1 MLSRKPSKKKDP
13 LKKPFP
19 KPKGKK
25 IPSKPALVKKLDTVF
40 SKFIRLR
47 DTKQWNFKY
56 GRCISC
62 GRVLPFDKLQCGHY
76 HSRTHMNT
84 RFDER
89 NCNAECVSCNIF
101 SADHLIGYRE
111 NLIKKIGERE
121 VELLNVRAHQ
131 SKNYTCSELEIL
143 IKYYEQEVKKL
154 QNGKE

>member
-1 MLSRKPSKKKDP
+1 MLSRKSTSKKPKDP
-13 LKKPFP
+13 LKKAFP

-25 IPSKPALVKKLDTVF
+25 MPSKPALVKKLDTIF

-62 GRVLPFDKLQCGHY
+62 GRLLPYEKLQCGHY

-84 RFDER
+84 RFDEA
-89 NCNAECVSCNIF
+89 NCNAECVHCNIF

-111 NLIKKIGERE
+111 NLTKKIGQRA
-121 VELLNVRAHQ
+121 VDLLNVKAHQ
-131 SKNYTCSELEIL
+131 TKSYSCSELQIL
-143 IKYYEQEVKKL
+143 IDYYTKEVKKL
-154 QNGKE
+154 QDE